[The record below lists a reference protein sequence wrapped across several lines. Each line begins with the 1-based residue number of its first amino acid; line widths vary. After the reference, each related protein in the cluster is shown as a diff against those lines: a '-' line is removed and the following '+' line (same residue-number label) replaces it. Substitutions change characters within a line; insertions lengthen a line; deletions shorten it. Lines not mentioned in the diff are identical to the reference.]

1 MVLYS
6 GQCGKTH
13 HPVRQNPPKLGHLYT
28 NCDMN
33 GQAKPPAPS
42 PRDNPLNR
50 AQFLL
55 LSPDLDHVPP
65 DLGLEVAFAGR
76 SNAGKSSALN
86 ALVGQKALA
95 RTSKTP
101 GRTQALVFFALDEQ
115 RRLVDLPGYGYAKV
129 SASLKAQWS
138 KTLDNFLNQRRALRG
153 LVLVMDSR
161 HPLTAFD
168 QQMLSWCQAQSMP
181 LLILLSK
188 ADKLRRA
195 EAQTTLAG
203 INQSLIGLRQ
213 VTVQLFSIHEPLW
226 IEQAR
231 ATVVGW
237 LGLNH
242 QGL

>member
-1 MVLYS
+1 
-6 GQCGKTH
+6 
-13 HPVRQNPPKLGHLYT
+13 
-28 NCDMN
+28 MN